1 MDDRIAHG
9 EDQPLVNRG
18 ATSPKYLRKENRSGE
33 KSPKKRSPKRMSPKR
48 MQPKG
53 ENQNKNPSPKKDKK
67 TMDMIKS
74 IPVKRKISPIRK
86 ASMNVDAKV
95 KRNLSAEI
103 QAIKRLIEAGEID
116 NQPEQEDLNGM
127 NIHSLS
133 TILANDMSL
142 DAIQALN

>member
-1 MDDRIAHG
+1 
-9 EDQPLVNRG
+9 
-18 ATSPKYLRKENRSGE
+18 
-33 KSPKKRSPKRMSPKR
+33 
-48 MQPKG
+48 
-53 ENQNKNPSPKKDKK
+53 
-67 TMDMIKS
+67 
-74 IPVKRKISPIRK
+74 
-86 ASMNVDAKV
+86 MNVDAKV